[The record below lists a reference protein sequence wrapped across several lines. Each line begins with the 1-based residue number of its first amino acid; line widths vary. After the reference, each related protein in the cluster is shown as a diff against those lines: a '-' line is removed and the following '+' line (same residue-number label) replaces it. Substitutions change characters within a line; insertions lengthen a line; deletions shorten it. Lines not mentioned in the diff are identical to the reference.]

1 MARPQP
7 QQVERVAVLG
17 AGTIGASWTAY
28 FLSRGLGVAVYDP
41 RPDTET
47 WVRSFVDNAW
57 PALER
62 LGMAATADRSRFSVH
77 DDPAD
82 AVRGAPFV
90 QESGPEDLGTKR
102 ALYARMEAGL
112 SPDAVVASSTSGF
125 MPSDLQAGRVGPE
138 RYVVGHPFN
147 PPHLIPAVEVV
158 GGRETEPATVD
169 WALAFYGA
177 VGKQAIRVKKE
188 KPGHVVNRMQAA
200 LYREAMNLVL
210 DGVAEVEDV
219 DKGIAYGP
227 GLRWALMGPHTIHHL
242 AGGRGGMRH
251 LLEHIG
257 PGLQRWMD
265 DLDRLDITPEVIDRL
280 VGAFEASHPPP
291 IERLEHERD
300 ALLIALLETIR
311 DTRRALAEE
320 KGDAGA

>member
-7 QQVERVAVLG
+7 ERVERVAVLG

-28 FLSRGLGVAVYDP
+28 FLSRGLAVAVYDP
-41 RPDTET
+41 RPDAEP
-47 WVRSFVDNAW
+47 WVRDFIDNAW
-57 PALER
+57 PTLER
-62 LGMAATADRSRFSVH
+62 LGAAAHADRTRLDVH
-77 DDPAD
+77 ADPAD
-82 AVRGAPFV
+82 AVQGASFV
-90 QESGPEDLGTKR
+90 QESGPEDLATKR
-102 ALYARMEAGL
+102 ELYARMEPGVD
-112 SPDAVVASSTSGF
+112 PDAVVASSTSGI
-125 MPSDLQAGRVGPE
+125 MPSDLQAGRTGPE
-138 RYVVGHPFN
+138 RYVIGHPFN

-158 GGRETEPATVD
+158 GGRETDPAVVD
-169 WALAFYGA
+169 WALAFYSA
-177 VGKQAIRVKKE
+177 IGKQAIRVKQE

-200 LYREAMNLVL
+200 LYREAINLVL
-210 DGVAEVEDV
+210 DGVADIEDV

-265 DLDRLDITPEVIDRL
+265 DLERLDITPEVIDRL
-280 VGAFEASHPPP
+280 VRAFDAGNPPP

-300 ALLIALLETIR
+300 VLLIALLEAVHN
-311 DTRRALAEE
+311 TRRARAEE
-320 KGDAGA
+320 GKTRP